1 MKRKTFFY
9 LGAAAAALLVIVL
22 IIRSSGTATDILEVE
37 KGEITRQVVDTGY
50 VQPSGYYDL
59 YSTQSARVVKV
70 PVQTGALVTR
80 GQTLVILEN
89 TDLNVQISDLQSRLA
104 QAKAASLGARATVAR
119 TELELNDALA
129 NLSRMEELS
138 LSGAVSRVEYDQARL
153 KVETYRR
160 NLEEQKSQLA
170 GSLSLE
176 TGIEKSLQ
184 ELGEKKTQLI
194 ITSPE
199 EGRVLDLPAREEQY
213 VSPGTL
219 LLTVEKKGGLEIKSD
234 ILSDDLADVRVGQG
248 VEITAP
254 VLGQR
259 TLEGKVAKIY
269 PRAEE
274 KQSALGVIQ
283 RRVPVIISLGDPA
296 NLKPGFEV
304 KVAIETN
311 ARRNVLVLPRESVR
325 SLKDGGKEVM
335 VVEKGRVHHRSVQT
349 GLDNSE
355 HIEIVAGIKAGEQI
369 IADGSLAFKENARIK
384 PVLNK

>member
-9 LGAAAAALLVIVL
+9 LGAAAAVLLVVVL
-22 IIRSSGTATDILEVE
+22 IIRSSGTTTDMVEVK
-37 KGEITRQVVDTGY
+37 KGEITRRVTDTGY
-50 VQPSGYYDL
+50 VQPAGYYDL

-70 PVQTGALVTR
+70 MVQAGELVNK

-104 QAKAASLGARATVAR
+104 QAKAASAGTRATVAR

-129 NLSRMEELS
+129 NLSRMEELN
-138 LSGAVSRVEYDQARL
+138 LSGAVSRVDYDQAKL
-153 KVETYRR
+153 KVETCRK

-170 GSLSLE
+170 GDLSLAA
-176 TGIEKSLQ
+176 GINKSLQ
-184 ELGEKKTQLI
+184 ELAGKKTQLI
-194 ITSPE
+194 TTSPA
-199 EGRVLDLPAREEQY
+199 EGKVLDLPAREEQY
-213 VSPGTL
+213 VNPGTL
-219 LLTVEKKGGLEIKSD
+219 LATVEKKGRLEIKSD
-234 ILSDDLADVRVGQG
+234 ILSDDLADIRVGQR

-259 TLEGKVAKIY
+259 ALEGKVGKIY

-304 KVAIETN
+304 QVAIETD

-335 VVEKGRVHHRSVQT
+335 VVEKGRVRHRPVQT

-355 HIEIVAGIKAGEQI
+355 YIEIVAGLKDGEQI
-369 IADGSLAFKENARIK
+369 IADGSLEFKENARIK
-384 PVLNK
+384 PVVNK